1 VLKTRPEQAIQVVL
15 SESFSEIDSQLTP
28 ENGIH
33 SGCTAVVSL
42 LFKDPNDE
50 SGHVLYTAN
59 AGDAR
64 AVLYRSGSALRLS
77 YDHKGSDLEE
87 QKRVKLAGGFISNQR
102 VNGLLAVTRSLGD
115 HEMKEFVIGAPYTSK
130 IKLEPKMDAIL
141 VLACD
146 GVWDVLEDQKVCEL
160 ADGFVDPEEA
170 AKAIANKAIEGGSS
184 DNISVIVVYLQ
195 RRDCKKS

>member
-1 VLKTRPEQAIQVVL
+1 MILN
-15 SESFSEIDSQLTP
+15 ESFSEIDSQLTP

-42 LFKDPNDE
+42 LLKDPNIE
-50 SGHVLYTAN
+50 GGHVLYTAN
-59 AGDAR
+59 VGDAR
-64 AVLYRSGSALRLS
+64 AVLYRSGLALRLS

-87 QKRVKLAGGFISNQR
+87 QKRVKSAGGFISNQR

-115 HEMKEFVIGAPYTSK
+115 HELKEFIIGTPYTSK
-130 IKLEPKMDAIL
+130 IQLEPKKDTIL

-160 ADGFVDPEEA
+160 ADQFVDPAEA
-170 AKAIANKAIEGGSS
+170 AKAIATTAMEGGSS